1 MTERESET
9 SSKRCKLVTFGCKV
23 NQYESQAIQEDL
35 VDHGYDVV
43 NGEEDADLVVVNT
56 CTVTHQAD
64 RKARKAIYRAAREEP
79 DARLVVV
86 GCYAENT
93 PDDLREIDGVDDVY
107 PHVDKSRVGALIAG
121 EADTDKEPDPDGMV
135 QQSVSGLDRH
145 TRAWVKIEDGCNL
158 FCNFC
163 IIPFVRG
170 RPRSKDPDDVIE
182 EIHQLEREGYNEVV
196 LTGIHVGCYGQDL
209 GDGVTLASLFQR
221 IDEECDIAR
230 VRLSSVEADE
240 INRELL
246 QTIKD
251 SSRIVPHLHVPLQS
265 GSDFILKRMNRRYD
279 VDEFRRKMAMVKEVL
294 DQPAVTTDVIAGFP
308 GETTADFDETLSLC
322 REVGFSGIH
331 VFSYSDREG
340 TRAADM
346 EPKVDP
352 DVINH
357 RVDQL
362 ERLSSLLKNEFQ
374 KNFKGEEVL
383 VLAEHHASSENELV
397 GLTPRYLRVKFR
409 APKQLTN
416 RILRVQVEE
425 VEGDIVRGRF
435 KRIADPE
442 DLPDA
447 G

>member
-1 MTERESET
+1 MTERQTET
-9 SSKRCKLVTFGCKV
+9 ESKRCKLVTFGCKV

-35 VDHGYDVV
+35 MDRGYNVV

-64 RKARKAIYRAAREEP
+64 RKARKAIYRATREQP

-86 GCYAENT
+86 GCYAENS
-93 PDDLREIDGVDDVY
+93 PDDLQDIDGVDEVY

-121 EADTDKEPDPDGMV
+121 EVDPDEAADPEGMV

-170 RPRSKDPDDVIE
+170 RPRSKSPDEVIE
-182 EIHQLEREGYNEVV
+182 EIQQLEQKGYNEVV

-209 GDGVTLASLFQR
+209 GSDVSLTSLFQR
-221 IDEECDIAR
+221 IDEECQIAR

-240 INRELL
+240 IHRDLL
-246 QTIKD
+246 QTMKE
-251 SSRIVPHLHVPLQS
+251 SSSIVPHLHMPLQS

-279 VDEFRRKMAMVKEVL
+279 VEEFRSKMELVNEVL
-294 DQPAVTTDVIAGFP
+294 DRPAVTTDVIAGFP

-352 DVINH
+352 EVINR

-362 ERLSSLLKNEFQ
+362 ERLSNLLETDFQ
-374 KNFKGEEVL
+374 KKFIGEDVL
-383 VLAEHHASSENELV
+383 VLAEHYASGDQELV

-409 APKQLTN
+409 APEQLTN
-416 RILRVQVEE
+416 RILRVQVND
-425 VEGDIVRGRF
+425 VDGGIVRGRF
-435 KRIADPE
+435 KRIADPQG
-442 DLPDA
+442 LPDA